1 MISMTSAN
9 SARHLRPNACERRAA
24 AGIRNLMISS
34 PVAFFH
40 PIRSPSG
47 KMRVLAI
54 ARAAFLLPRRLLP
67 LRLLPLRSLRLRSLP
82 LRLLS
87 LRSLPL
93 RSLPLRLLPLR
104 LLPRRSLPLRL
115 LPLRLLSLRS
125 LPLRSLSLRSLP
137 RRLLP
142 LRLLP
147 LRSLRLRSLRLRL
160 LPLRSLPLFTAAST
174 ANFSEPNS
182 PANITWPSY
191 QDLISIFMVSSVICA
206 IRAFWPGLRTG
217 RGCRVSSGLKFGCA
231 VVRRYQ
237 CQPEPL
243 VAIGF
248 GIVSRKSAAN
258 MFVVSI
264 LPDG

>member
-93 RSLPLRLLPLR
+93 RSLPRRL
-104 LLPRRSLPLRL
+104 
-115 LPLRLLSLRS
+115 
-125 LPLRSLSLRSLP
+125 LP

-142 LRLLP
+142 PRSLPPRWLPRRRLALRWLP
-147 LRSLRLRSLRLRL
+147 LGLLRLRSLPRRL